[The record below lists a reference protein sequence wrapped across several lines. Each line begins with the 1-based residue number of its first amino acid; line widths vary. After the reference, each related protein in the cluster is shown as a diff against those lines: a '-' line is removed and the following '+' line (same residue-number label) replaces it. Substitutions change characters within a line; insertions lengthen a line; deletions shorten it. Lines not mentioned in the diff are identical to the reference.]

1 MTNQEIIDV
10 EATPV
15 LPMVVVVYYRLD
27 TGWISQVAQLPPE
40 VDPST
45 LLMDGFAFMQGDTQ
59 HLTSA
64 DQWRVDVSEPEHRLV
79 PKEGTPAA
87 EGWAS
92 VEVTTNTVAEPSK
105 EAITSKVSSLMS
117 LEMRRRTVAPVTV
130 EGITFDADTKA
141 QSNIKNKL
149 TEIEACRKLGRTI
162 PAELLV
168 WRDFHNVT
176 HQFESPEAL
185 EQILSHVVAELAT
198 RLTMLYV
205 WSWEVKAHC
214 ATLENSAQVVAYLT
228 DQGVTGA

>member
-1 MTNQEIIDV
+1 MTEQEVIDV

-45 LLMDGFAFMQGDTQ
+45 LLMDGFAFMFGDTQ
-59 HLTSA
+59 HLATA

-92 VEVTTNTVAEPSK
+92 VDVTTNTVAEPSK
-105 EAITSKVSSLMS
+105 EVTTAKVSSLVA
-117 LEMRRRTVAPVTV
+117 LELNRRTVTPVTV
-130 EGITFDADTKA
+130 AGIAFDADSRA

-149 TEIEACRKLGRTI
+149 TEIEACRKLGRAI
-162 PAELLV
+162 PTELLV

-176 HQFESPEAL
+176 HQFESAEAL
-185 EQILSHVVAELAT
+185 EQILSLVVAELAT
-198 RLTMLYV
+198 RLTLLYV
-205 WSWEVKAHC
+205 WSWGVKAHC
-214 ATLENSAQVVAYLT
+214 ATLENSAQVIAYLA
-228 DQGVTGA
+228 DQGVTDA